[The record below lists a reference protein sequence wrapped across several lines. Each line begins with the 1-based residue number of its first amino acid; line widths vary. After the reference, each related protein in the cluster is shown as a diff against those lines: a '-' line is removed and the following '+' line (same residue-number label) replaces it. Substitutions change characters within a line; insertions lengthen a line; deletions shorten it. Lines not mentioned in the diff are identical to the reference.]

1 MAKRTITL
9 GKWENKPLKWI
20 VLKEENFGCLVIIED
35 RIGKYKFDESNK
47 NSWGSSSLRKF
58 LNKDFFDS
66 AFTDE
71 EKKKIVNSRTDNV
84 KDNVFI
90 LTQDEVVELLPKV
103 GPDPYEDSHH
113 GKNVYFGYDEYRFW
127 TRSITE
133 SCMRIGYAK
142 GNWSISSPN
151 NTYSVRPAMYIK
163 EKIND

>member
-1 MAKRTITL
+1 M
-9 GKWENKPLKWI
+9 
-20 VLKEENFGCLVIIED
+20 
-35 RIGKYKFDESNK
+35 
-47 NSWGSSSLRKF
+47 
-58 LNKDFFDS
+58 
-66 AFTDE
+66 
-71 EKKKIVNSRTDNV
+71 
-84 KDNVFI
+84 FI

-103 GPDPYEDSHH
+103 GPDPYEDSNH
-113 GKNVYFGYDEYRFW
+113 GKNVYLGYDEYRFW